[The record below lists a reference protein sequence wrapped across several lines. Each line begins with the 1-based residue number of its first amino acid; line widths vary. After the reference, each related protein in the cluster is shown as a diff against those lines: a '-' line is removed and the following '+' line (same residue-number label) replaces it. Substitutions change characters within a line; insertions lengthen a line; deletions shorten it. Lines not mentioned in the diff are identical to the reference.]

1 MTFSSFI
8 ILPEAQQDIDE
19 IGYYLGERNFSAA
32 RRFAWSVDDTIQ
44 MLCRSPNL
52 GERLHADLLGQ
63 IRYRTVL
70 DFKNYLIFYRRV
82 DDVLEII
89 RVLHGA
95 RDYDKLFD

>member
-32 RRFAWSVDDTIQ
+32 RRFAWAVDDTIE
-44 MLCRSPNL
+44 MLCRNPNL
-52 GERLHADLLGQ
+52 GERLSVSLLGE
-63 IRYRTVL
+63 IRYRTVIN
-70 DFKNYLIFYRRV
+70 FKNYLIFYRRV
-82 DDVLEII
+82 DDVLEIV

-95 RDYDKLFD
+95 RDYTQLFD